1 MTLGKR
7 HLSAFAGLLVVGVTV
22 IYAYAYAFVTA
33 PYQYPI
39 GTISPPC
46 TVNGTIRSTGTPPL
60 NAPYSGPSIFT
71 TLSNSPTGAI
81 FPSTTL
87 SVNSISF
94 AGTDPGL
101 GNFTA
106 KKDLNKTATN
116 STITSTQAGAAF
128 PATSNL
134 FFYLVIEFANQP
146 GVKYLTL
153 DEVNMRATLNGWPHA
168 NAAYA
173 QIGSS
178 RIVRASNPDVVV
190 GTLAN
195 STATVN
201 GG

>member
-1 MTLGKR
+1 MKLGRK
-7 HLSAFAGLLVVGVTV
+7 HLSAFAGLLVVGVAV

-33 PYQYPI
+33 PYQYPV

-46 TVNGTIRSTGTPPL
+46 TVNGTIRSTGTPNL
-60 NAPYSGPSIFT
+60 NTPYSGPVIFT
-71 TLSNSPTGAI
+71 TLGNSPTGAV

-87 SVNSISF
+87 GVNSISF
-94 AGTDPGL
+94 AGNDPAL
-101 GNFTA
+101 GNFAA
-106 KKDLNKTATN
+106 KKDPNKTATN
-116 STITSTQAGAAF
+116 STITSTQGGAAF
-128 PATSNL
+128 PAASNL
-134 FFYLVIEFANQP
+134 FFFLVIEFTNQP

-153 DEVNMRATLNGWPHA
+153 DEVHMRATLNGWPHA

-178 RIVRASNPDVVV
+178 RIVRASNPDLVV